1 MSHPDELQEVLFFLA
16 DDLAIESVMPWS
28 EFEAVQMGA
37 ASLPAFAGR
46 TLKAVFAGVDDEL
59 VIRGLVLFQLTMND
73 DGKPAPMNL
82 PLGHLMMSGGTG
94 PDLGHGATRLAS
106 RAQCPVP
113 WHQRHMWHSDDV
125 EGLRQLQQAVFH
137 NPAGLIQRRQ
147 QLLAVEAAA
156 SPAKDPGFDR
166 GFTPSTDALRVE
178 LQSLRDKLRHANGEV
193 DRLKAAL
200 AHEQDRNRRLQDRLL
215 GR

>member
-1 MSHPDELQEVLFFLA
+1 VSQPDELQEVLFFLA

-46 TLKAVFAGVDDEL
+46 TVKAAFAGVDDEL
-59 VIRGLVLFQLTMND
+59 VIRGLVLFQLTLD
-73 DGKPAPMNL
+73 SDGRPMPMNL
-82 PLGHLMMSGGTG
+82 PLRHLLTSGGAG
-94 PDLGHGATRLAS
+94 PDLGHGVIQLAS

-125 EGLRQLQQAVFH
+125 AALRPLQQAVFL

-147 QLLAVEAAA
+147 QLLMVEATA
-156 SPAKDPGFDR
+156 SHVVEPGFDR
-166 GFTPSTDALRVE
+166 GFSPSVDALRIE
-178 LQSLRDKLRHANGEV
+178 LQSLRDKLRHTNHEV

-215 GR
+215 GN